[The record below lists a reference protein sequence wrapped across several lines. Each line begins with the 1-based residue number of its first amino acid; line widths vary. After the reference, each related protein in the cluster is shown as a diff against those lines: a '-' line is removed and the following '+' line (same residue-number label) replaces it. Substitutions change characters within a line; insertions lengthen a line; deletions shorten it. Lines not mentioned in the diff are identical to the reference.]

1 MQNIAVSNIR
11 YELAMTRHN
20 SCTNY
25 IYRFRNQLAD
35 LTERVHN
42 VLIRSLRDSLHIH
55 ASVLRTLFTSRKTG
69 DVLF

>member
-11 YELAMTRHN
+11 YEHAMTRHN
-20 SCTNY
+20 SCTD
-25 IYRFRNQLAD
+25 YRFRNQLAD
-35 LTERVHN
+35 LTERVRN

-55 ASVLRTLFTSRKTG
+55 ARVPRTLFTSRKTG